1 VTIAEEQIQGA
12 GRIQPLRYLLRASAL
27 YGVAGAIGK
36 AGALITVPIVTRA
49 LGPAEYGLLDLS
61 TALIGLATLVG
72 GLSAELPAARL
83 AAEHPDKRAATLTTY
98 AATVIAITTVI
109 AIALLVAQSF
119 IASVVWSD
127 PTARPL
133 VITASGAVI
142 LTSIQLATWNIHRLQ
157 DRPVAYAVLSMIDI
171 GLKVIL
177 IVAVAI
183 AGSQAGGI
191 VAVYLVVA
199 GIGAVA
205 GLWSVRRDL
214 TGQILPWA
222 IRPMLVGGAM
232 FTVIGV
238 AFVAAGYAVRSL
250 LSGEVGGAAVGQ
262 MGVAIRL
269 ASVLALPLAAFQFA
283 WAPPSMAA
291 DQSPASR
298 TMFKQSTLG
307 VLIAGGLAALVVACF
322 SPEAVLVLA
331 GNEFTPAA
339 EAVAGLAASTVLAAA
354 FFMLG
359 VAISA
364 ARAGLHYAALA
375 AVGGALLQFLV
386 TALAIAPLGD
396 QAAVGTGSVLGYA
409 AAVLIT
415 LAYGKSRLLDT
426 PWVIVAAS
434 LVITA
439 AAIAVQTAI
448 VLDMTV
454 IRWIVGAASAIAFAV
469 TVGRNLAAASPSA
482 DEG

>member
-1 VTIAEEQIQGA
+1 MTIAEEQIQGA
-12 GRIQPLRYLLRASAL
+12 GRVQPLRTLLRASAL

-61 TALIGLATLVG
+61 TALIGLATLIG

-83 AAEHPDKRAATLTTY
+83 AAEHPERQAATFTTY
-98 AATVIAITTVI
+98 AATVIAITSMI
-109 AIALLVAQSF
+109 AIALLVANEF
-119 IASVVWSD
+119 IASVVWNQ
-127 PTARPL
+127 PTAGPL

-177 IVAVAI
+177 ITAVAI

-191 VAVYLVVA
+191 VAVYLAVS

-214 TGQILPWA
+214 KWQILPAA
-222 IRPMLVGGAM
+222 IRPMVVGGAM
-232 FTVIGV
+232 FTVIAV

-250 LSGEVGGAAVGQ
+250 LSSEVGGAAVGQ

-298 TMFKQSTLG
+298 RMFKQSTLG
-307 VLIAGGLAALVVACF
+307 VLVAGALAALVITAF
-322 SPEAVLVLA
+322 SPEGVLILA
-331 GNEFTPAA
+331 GSEFTPAA
-339 EAVAGLAASTVLAAA
+339 EAVAGLAASTVLAAG

-359 VAISA
+359 VALSA
-364 ARAGLHYAALA
+364 ARAGLQYAALA
-375 AVGGALLQFLV
+375 AVGGAGLQLLV
-386 TALAIAPLGD
+386 TAVAIAPLGD
-396 QAAVGTGSVLGYA
+396 QAAVGTGSVVGYA

-415 LAYGKSRLLDT
+415 LAYGRSRLLDA
-426 PWVIVAAS
+426 PWLIVAAT
-434 LVITA
+434 LAITA
-439 AAIAVQTAI
+439 VAIAMQTAV
-448 VLDMTV
+448 VLDLTFL
-454 IRWIVGAASAIAFAV
+454 RWVVGAASAIAFAFV
-469 TVGRNLAAASPSA
+469 VGGNLRTLSA
-482 DEG
+482 KP

>member
-1 VTIAEEQIQGA
+1 MTIAEEQIQGA
-12 GRIQPLRYLLRASAL
+12 GRVQPLRSLLRASAL

-49 LGPAEYGLLDLS
+49 LGPVEYGLLDLS

-83 AAEHPDKRAATLTTY
+83 AAEHPDKRAATFTTY
-98 AATVIAITTVI
+98 AATVIAITTL
-109 AIALLVAQSF
+109 IALALLLANTF
-119 IASVVWSD
+119 IASAVWNE
-127 PTARPL
+127 PTAGPL

-142 LTSIQLATWNIHRLQ
+142 LTSIQLAAWNIHRLQ
-157 DRPVAYAVLSMIDI
+157 DRPIAYAVLSMIDI

-177 IVAVAI
+177 IVAVAL

-191 VAVYLVVA
+191 VAVDVGVA

-214 TGQILPWA
+214 AGQILPWA
-222 IRPMLVGGAM
+222 IRPMIVGGAM
-232 FTVIGV
+232 FTVIAV

-291 DQSPASR
+291 DPSHASR
-298 TMFKQSTLG
+298 RMFKRSTFG
-307 VLIAGGLAALVVACF
+307 VLLAGGLAALVIACF
-322 SPEAVLVLA
+322 SPEAVAILA
-331 GNEFTPAA
+331 GSEFSPAA
-339 EAVAGLAASTVLAAA
+339 EAVAGLSASTVLAAG

-364 ARAGLHYAALA
+364 ARAGLQYAALA
-375 AVGGALLQFLV
+375 AVGGAVLQFV
-386 TALAIAPLGD
+386 ITAVAIAPLGD
-396 QAAVGTGSVLGYA
+396 QAAVGTGSVVGYA

-415 LAYGKSRLLDT
+415 LAYGRSRLLDA
-426 PWVIVAAS
+426 PWLIVAAT
-434 LVITA
+434 LVITVA
-439 AAIAVQTAI
+439 ALAVQTAV
-448 VLDMTV
+448 VLDLLV
-454 IRWIVGAASAIAFAV
+454 IRWIVGMASAVAFAII
-469 TVGRNLAAASPSA
+469 VGRNLAIAA
-482 DEG
+482 GQRGI